1 MRGNRQNGR
10 VVSTYEKRFTVHAWE
25 IDGAGRVNPRLL
37 NSYLQNA
44 AIHHAIELG
53 LGSDPSSRRRT
64 ETERGQGQRVAPT
77 TLYPKAPTTLYPKE
91 LTARRRREAGRSR
104 SRLNPGGYSD
114 RVLGR
119 GKLGESLTWML
130 SRMRIEMER
139 WPHWHDEVVV
149 KTWPSDIERI
159 FAIRD
164 FEMCDAAGVP
174 FGSATSAWLVV
185 DLDNRRPMRLP
196 ESVKALRPDGTV
208 RSLQGGFEAVPEVE
222 SPEGSEEYVVRWNN
236 CDFNRHLGAQH
247 YVGWALEL
255 VPDEVLSTSWLRTL
269 DIEYRA
275 EARPGDRVVSEWEGR
290 GEGEFTHRL
299 RHAEDGRD
307 LARMRSVWSPA

>member
-53 LGSDPSSRRRT
+53 LG
-64 ETERGQGQRVAPT
+64 
-77 TLYPKAPTTLYPKE
+77 
-91 LTARRRREAGRSR
+91 
-104 SRLNPGGYSD
+104 
-114 RVLGR
+114 R

-130 SRMRIEMER
+130 SKMRIEMER

-185 DLDNRRPMRLP
+185 DLEQRRPMRLP

-208 RSLQGGFEAVPEVE
+208 RSLQGGFAAVPEVE
-222 SPEGSEEYVVRWNN
+222 SPAGSEEYLVRWND

-247 YVGWALEL
+247 YVSWALDL

-269 DIEYRA
+269 EIEYRA

-290 GEGEFTHRL
+290 GEGEFIHRL

-307 LARMRSVWSPA
+307 LARLRSVWSPA